1 MPALAPALLVV
12 AAIVAAYGA
21 YVFRGRVLQCESASP
36 GVVAVVGERHLCAVV
51 GLFFGCSGISWLS
64 GLGDAAS
71 LASLFF
77 AGWIGF
83 ACGCCLDFR
92 VLRLAGG
99 SSLLPGLY
107 QFLIALVL
115 APVSVYT
122 LSKVPGTGG
131 DLATPA
137 AAMVLTALCIA
148 GPSSTRERRVSFRAA
163 HRLDFRR
170 PSLSAVAAIASLGV
184 ASALVPAPGFEL
196 TTPYY
201 GLSQDIAIDG
211 VARILWGAAL
221 GGIIGLLCDLAS
233 REYHPTGPLLFLFS
247 SFAFLGAGLSGV
259 LGLQPLWVGAFTG
272 IWLIN
277 CTLRRLDILRVVERG
292 RPLARFGL
300 PLALGWLL
308 GDRLQ
313 VAGIDWESFAITLAV
328 VLLLRPAVKFIAAS
342 VVKLLSR
349 RGSTGS
355 PQPGANL
362 DEPEQLSLIAAL
374 MLFNALDE
382 GVGAGVLAG
391 VFAGYLAL
399 DFAVARSVEGPKAS
413 RSSRPESLL
422 KSG

>member
-1 MPALAPALLVV
+1 MPALVPAFLVA

-21 YVFRGRVLQCESASP
+21 YVVRGWVLQRESASP

-51 GLFFGCSGISWLS
+51 GLLFGCSGTPWLS
-64 GLGDAAS
+64 GLGDAAG

-83 ACGCCLDFR
+83 SCGCCLDFR

-99 SSLLPGLY
+99 SSLLPGFY

-115 APVSVYT
+115 APVSVYAM
-122 LSKVPGTGG
+122 SNVPGTGG

-137 AAMVLTALCIA
+137 AAMVLAALCIA
-148 GPSSTRERRVSFRAA
+148 GPSSTRERSGSFRAT
-163 HRLDFRR
+163 HRLEFRR

-184 ASALVPAPGFEL
+184 ASALMPAPASEL
-196 TTPYY
+196 TTPFF
-201 GLSQDIAIDG
+201 GLSQLIAMEG
-211 VARILWGAAL
+211 VDRILWGAAL

-233 REYHPTGPLLFLFS
+233 REYHPTGPLLFLLS
-247 SFAFLGAGLSGV
+247 SFAFVGAGLSGG

-313 VAGIDWESFAITLAV
+313 VAGIDWESFAISLAV

-355 PQPGANL
+355 PPLGANL
-362 DEPEQLSLIAAL
+362 DESEQLSLLAAL
-374 MLFNALDE
+374 VLFNAFGG

-391 VFAGYLAL
+391 VFAGYLGL
-399 DFAVARSVEGPKAS
+399 DFAAGRSVEEPNES
-413 RSSRPESLL
+413 PSSRTESLL